1 MTSVSWQPGVV
12 LVIMVTSSAVDH
24 VQAPGQTK
32 TIKLVFAACSQS
44 APHYGVRVKT
54 GWLENQDNVSK

>member
-1 MTSVSWQPGVV
+1 
-12 LVIMVTSSAVDH
+12 MVTSSAVDH